1 MNISDVSDNK
11 PSSTLHLFKFNNL
24 HLQAH
29 HISTEKNSC
38 DMDEVVD
45 WKLRLLVDF
54 RSLSV
59 EGDIFVFIVHL

>member
-1 MNISDVSDNK
+1 
-11 PSSTLHLFKFNNL
+11 
-24 HLQAH
+24 
-29 HISTEKNSC
+29 
-38 DMDEVVD
+38 MDKVVD